1 MKASQ
6 CISCIMLSGALLM
19 IPMSIIAAPSPG
31 IRALLET
38 PASVFD
44 VFLHQLY
51 VASNGPTYFGGPN
64 MKEQI
69 RIFRID
75 YDYASNLIS
84 ISFHIGPEHR
94 LMRGFSRR
102 DIKGKKDILLNAAQ
116 DIAISLGL
124 EAGNRTL
131 RYGLIQSLKIRNGW
145 TSNAFDENQVKEE
158 IANRTVFELVCA
170 WEEETLYR
178 VRRTQSGDYD
188 FSMDLKP
195 EKFRLPDKAQPIIP
209 PSLRKTPL
217 SPQNSL
223 VISSSPQKS
232 SAVSLN
238 TPYRNISHLLIS
250 PGTIQVRPED
260 IPR

>member
-1 MKASQ
+1 MIGLTKGVTMKASQ
-6 CISCIMLSGALLM
+6 FVSCIMLSGALLM

-38 PASVFD
+38 PASAFD

-69 RIFRID
+69 RIFKID

-84 ISFHIGPEHR
+84 ISFHIGTDHR
-94 LMRGFSRR
+94 LMRGFARR
-102 DIKGKKDILLNAAQ
+102 DIKGKKNILLNAAV

-124 EAGNRTL
+124 EARNKNI

-158 IANRTVFELVCA
+158 IANRTVFELVYA
-170 WEEETLYR
+170 WEEKNLYR
-178 VRRTQSGDYD
+178 VRRTQSGDYE
-188 FSMDLKP
+188 FSMDPKSDI
-195 EKFRLPDKAQPIIP
+195 FRPRDNTPQPIVP
-209 PSLRKTPL
+209 PSLRTNSL
-217 SPQNSL
+217 SPQNPNVIFPLSPKQQPNVPQYSL
-223 VISSSPQKS
+223 
-232 SAVSLN
+232 
-238 TPYRNISHLLIS
+238 
-250 PGTIQVRPED
+250 
-260 IPR
+260 